1 MYADSTTLNYV
12 RPTSRPKKDRGKET
26 EIFSRIRFFNA
37 KKNCLYKI
45 VIRQNFHYLRKNVFS
60 FLLNFCQKKKKSSI
74 KYFYIYFR
82 DDKGEKLELLT
93 PIHGLVPLIIHYKQ

>member
-60 FLLNFCQKKKKSSI
+60 FLLNFCQKKKKKFDQVFLHVFS
-74 KYFYIYFR
+74 
-82 DDKGEKLELLT
+82 
-93 PIHGLVPLIIHYKQ
+93 